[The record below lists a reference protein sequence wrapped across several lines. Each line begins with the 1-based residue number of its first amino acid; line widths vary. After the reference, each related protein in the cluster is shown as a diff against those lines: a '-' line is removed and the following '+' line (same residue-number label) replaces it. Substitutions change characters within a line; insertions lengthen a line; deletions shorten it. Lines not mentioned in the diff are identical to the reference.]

1 LLIHLAVPLM
11 TIFNNSNLHIED
23 VKIYMSKQDNPHKA
37 LEKTIYHNLATG
49 LAANTMMIIVYSGL
63 IIRPEYKPR

>member
-1 LLIHLAVPLM
+1 
-11 TIFNNSNLHIED
+11 
-23 VKIYMSKQDNPHKA
+23 MSKQDNPHKA